1 VTPPGLVT
9 RAPRF
14 SAADAVRFAT
24 ELYSLSVAAEP
35 LPRERGR
42 SAPVVAVP

>member
-1 VTPPGLVT
+1 MTPPGLVT

-24 ELYSLSVAAEP
+24 DLEPPPSERARSVPE
-35 LPRERGR
+35 
-42 SAPVVAVP
+42 VAIP